1 MRKSV
6 KGYVVIANVNS
17 TGQSV
22 IGGASQAV
30 EQASEMFLNA
40 GFNVVPLP
48 VSHAFHTSIVA
59 PASEPLRQMLS
70 PLQIRPPRVPV
81 VANVNGKFY
90 PTGPDVAPR
99 MGDILAQQV
108 ASPVQFVKGLQTL
121 YEAGARVF
129 VEVGPKK
136 ALQGF
141 SEEVLGDRGDV
152 VSLFTNHPKVG
163 DIPSFN
169 QALCAL
175 YAAGLGRGVAEAPVE
190 TSEKPAAS
198 QSAVAAPVNDAKPT
212 SLAATAAAAFTGPS
226 SPSNGDPYSSLG

>member
-1 MRKSV
+1 MLKSV

-30 EQASEMFLNA
+30 EQASEMFLGA

-59 PASEPLRQMLS
+59 PASEPLRRMLQRLRLQS
-70 PLQIRPPRVPV
+70 PRIPI
-81 VANVNGKFY
+81 VANVDGKFY

-99 MGDILAQQV
+99 MADILAQQV
-108 ASPVQFVKGLQTL
+108 ASPVQFVKGLRTL

-129 VEVGPKK
+129 VEVGPKR
-136 ALQGF
+136 ALAGF
-141 SEEVLGDRGDV
+141 AEDVLGSAHDDV
-152 VSLFTNHPKVG
+152 LALFTNHPKNG

-169 QALCAL
+169 AALCGL
-175 YAAGLGRGVAEAPVE
+175 YAAGLGYPAQPAPTHE
-190 TSEKPAAS
+190 
-198 QSAVAAPVNDAKPT
+198 QT
-212 SLAATAAAAFTGPS
+212 SLQVPAPAEPMPASVASPTAPGAAMS
-226 SPSNGDPYSSLG
+226 ED